1 MIRTKHVDFDTEEL
15 VKDLRDKIQNYE
27 PLIKRKLGRLSEEA
41 LIRRAYTML
50 TCIEMAS
57 RDYEEEIRDLE
68 DSLREAEDE
77 AGELGWQLEK
87 AQDEVAELRLKLA
100 SLQERTNA

>member
-15 VKDLRDKIQNYE
+15 VKDLRDKIQNYD

-50 TCIEMAS
+50 TCIEMCS
-57 RDYEEEIRDLE
+57 RDYEEEIYDLE
-68 DSLREAEDE
+68 RRAERLEDE
-77 AGELGWQLEK
+77 VENLRWQLEEK
-87 AQDEVAELRLKLA
+87 RSA
-100 SLQERTNA
+100 

>member
-57 RDYEEEIRDLE
+57 RDYEEEIFDLE
-68 DSLREAEDE
+68 RRAERLEDE
-77 AGELGWQLEK
+77 VENLRWQLEEK
-87 AQDEVAELRLKLA
+87 RSA
-100 SLQERTNA
+100 

>member
-57 RDYEEEIRDLE
+57 RDYEEEIYDLE
-68 DSLREAEDE
+68 RRAERLEDE
-77 AGELGWQLEK
+77 VENLRWQLEEK
-87 AQDEVAELRLKLA
+87 RSA
-100 SLQERTNA
+100 

>member
-27 PLIKRKLGRLSEEA
+27 PLIRRKLGRLSEEA

-57 RDYEEEIRDLE
+57 RDYEEEIYDLE
-68 DSLREAEDE
+68 RRAERLEDE
-77 AGELGWQLEK
+77 VENLRWQLEEK
-87 AQDEVAELRLKLA
+87 RSA
-100 SLQERTNA
+100 